1 MPNTVLACCP
11 RIFRRRRWA
20 GSSGRAVRTATPSS
34 RGRDAGGR
42 EEGAMTRMT
51 GGQALVEMLR
61 RHEVDTIFAL
71 PGVQNDALFVAFYD
85 AGEALRVIHTRHE
98 QGAAYMAFGYAR
110 ASGKVG
116 AYAVVPGPGLLNT
129 TAALSTAYA
138 TNAPVLCIS
147 GQVPSDLIGRGF
159 GLLHEIP
166 DQLGILQTLTKWA
179 ARIHHPTQ
187 TGRLVNEAFRQLRE
201 GRPRPVGLEM
211 PLDVMALETEV
222 ALPAAE
228 GVPPAE
234 MPDPELIEKAA
245 GLLAEAKKPLLF
257 VGGGAVGA
265 AEEVLAIAEML
276 EAPGVSYG
284 GGKGIVSDRRY
295 LAQSAFAGHE
305 LWCDAHVVLAVGTR
319 LHQPQ
324 VRWGVDR
331 DLQLIRIDIDP
342 TEITRIL
349 KPALG
354 IVAHAKTALA
364 ALHGALER
372 RGSRRQS
379 REDEL
384 QALKARALA
393 KLAEHLGPQCEYLQ
407 AIRAEL
413 PDEGIYVEDLTQVG
427 YVGRVAFPI
436 YHPRTYIHSGY
447 QGTLGFGFATA
458 LGAKVGRPDLPV
470 VSISGDGGFMYNVQ
484 ELSTAV
490 KHGIDIVAIVFA
502 DGAYGNVRRM
512 QKEDYGN
519 RLIGVDLHNP
529 NFPQMTERFSVAGVR
544 TPSPDGLRGELAAA
558 LKRRGTTLIEVAVGE
573 MPDPWKHLVLP
584 RVRGGR

>member
-1 MPNTVLACCP
+1 
-11 RIFRRRRWA
+11 
-20 GSSGRAVRTATPSS
+20 
-34 RGRDAGGR
+34 
-42 EEGAMTRMT
+42 MTRMT
-51 GGQALVEMLR
+51 GGGALVAMLR
-61 RHEVDTIFAL
+61 RQGVNTIFAL

-98 QGAAYMAFGYAR
+98 QGAAYMAYGYAR

-129 TAALSTAYA
+129 TAALATAYA

-147 GQVPSDLIGRGF
+147 GQIPSDLIGRGF

-166 DQLGILQTLTKWA
+166 DQLGILRTLSKWA
-179 ARIHHPTQ
+179 ARINHPTE
-187 TGRLVNEAFRQLRE
+187 TGKLVNEAFRQLRD
-201 GRPRPVGLEM
+201 GRPRPVALEM
-211 PLDVMALETEV
+211 PLDVMALSAEV
-222 ALPAAE
+222 ALPTAE
-228 GVPPAE
+228 RPPAVT
-234 MPDPELIEKAA
+234 MPDPELIDKAA
-245 GLLAEAKKPLLF
+245 ALLAGAKKPLLF
-257 VGGGAVGA
+257 VGAGSVPA

-276 EAPGVSYG
+276 EAPVVSNI
-284 GGKGIVSDRRY
+284 GGKGILSDRHY
-295 LAQSAFAGHE
+295 LAQSVLAGHE
-305 LWCDAHVVLAVGTR
+305 LWRDADVVLAVGTR

-324 VRWGVDR
+324 VRWGIDA
-331 DLQLIRIDIDP
+331 DLKLIRIDIDP
-342 TEITRIL
+342 TEVTRIL

-354 IVAHAKTALA
+354 IVADAKPALA
-364 ALHGALER
+364 ALHRALGGR
-372 RGSRRQS
+372 APRRQS

-384 QALKARALA
+384 EALKSRTLA
-393 KLAEHLGPQCEYLQ
+393 KLAERLGPQCEYLQ

-413 PDEGIYVEDLTQVG
+413 PEDGIYVEDLTQVG
-427 YVGRVAFPI
+427 YVGRMAFPI

-447 QGTLGFGFATA
+447 QGTLGSGFATA

-519 RLIGVDLHNP
+519 RLIGVDLRNP
-529 NFPQMTERFSVAGVR
+529 QFPKMAESFGVAGVR
-544 TPSPDGLRGELAAA
+544 TSTPDGLRRELAAA

>member
-1 MPNTVLACCP
+1 
-11 RIFRRRRWA
+11 
-20 GSSGRAVRTATPSS
+20 
-34 RGRDAGGR
+34 
-42 EEGAMTRMT
+42 MTRMT
-51 GGQALVEMLR
+51 GGKALVEMLR
-61 RHEVDTIFAL
+61 RHGIDTIFAL

-85 AGEALRVIHTRHE
+85 AGDALRVIHTRHE
-98 QGAAYMAFGYAR
+98 QGAAYMAYGYAR

-138 TNAPVLCIS
+138 ANAPVLCIS
-147 GQVPSDLIGRGF
+147 GQIPSDLIGRGF

-166 DQLGILQTLTKWA
+166 DQLRILRTLTKWA
-179 ARIHHPTQ
+179 ARINHPTE
-187 TGRLVNEAFRQLRE
+187 TGKLVNEAFRQLRD
-201 GRPRPVGLEM
+201 GRPRPVALEM
-211 PLDVMALETEV
+211 PLDVMALATEV

-228 GVPPAE
+228 APPAPTI
-234 MPDPELIEKAA
+234 PDPELIDKAA
-245 GLLAEAKKPLLF
+245 SLLTEARKPLLF
-257 VGGGAVGA
+257 VGSGAVA
-265 AEEVLAIAEML
+265 AGEEVLAIAERL
-276 EAPGVSYG
+276 EAPVVSFT
-284 GGKGIVSDRRY
+284 GGKGIVSDRHH
-295 LAQSAFAGHE
+295 LAQSAPAGHE
-305 LWCDAHVVLAVGTR
+305 LWREADVVLAVGTR

-324 VRWGVDR
+324 MRWGIDA
-331 DLQLIRIDIDP
+331 DLKLIRIDVDP
-342 TEITRIL
+342 IEITRIQ

-354 IVAHAKTALA
+354 IAADAKPALA
-364 ALHGALER
+364 ALHRALEGRGPR
-372 RGSRRQS
+372 RPSRK
-379 REDEL
+379 EEL
-384 QALKARALA
+384 EALKARTLA
-393 KLAEHLGPQCEYLQ
+393 RLADRLGPQCEYLE

-529 NFPQMTERFSVAGVR
+529 QFPKMAESFGVAGVR
-544 TPSPDGLRGELAAA
+544 TTSPEGLARELAAA

-573 MPDPWKHLVLP
+573 MPDPWKHLALP
-584 RVRGGR
+584 RVRGGH

>member
-1 MPNTVLACCP
+1 MA
-11 RIFRRRRWA
+11 
-20 GSSGRAVRTATPSS
+20 
-34 RGRDAGGR
+34 
-42 EEGAMTRMT
+42 RMT
-51 GGQALVEMLR
+51 GGKALVEMLR
-61 RHEVDTIFAL
+61 RHDVDTIFAL

-110 ASGKVG
+110 ATGKIG

-166 DQLGILQTLTKWA
+166 DQLGILKSLTKWA
-179 ARIHHPTQ
+179 ARIDHPTQ
-187 TGRLVNEAFRQLRE
+187 TGKLVNEAFRQLRD
-201 GRPRPVGLEM
+201 GRPRPVALEM
-211 PLDVMALETEV
+211 PLDVMALETET
-222 ALPAAE
+222 ALPAR
-228 GVPPAE
+228 GDLPAVTA
-234 MPDPELIEKAA
+234 PDMELIDKAA
-245 GLLAEAKKPLLF
+245 ALLADAKKPLLF
-257 VGGGAVGA
+257 VGGGAVAA

-276 EAPGVSYG
+276 EAPVVSYTG
-284 GGKGIVSDRRY
+284 GRGIVSDRHH

-305 LWCDAHVVLAVGTR
+305 LWRDADVVLAVGTR

-324 VRWGVDR
+324 VRWGVDA
-331 DLQLIRIDIDP
+331 DLKLIRIDIDP

-349 KPALG
+349 KPSLG
-354 IVAHAKTALA
+354 IVADAKPALA
-364 ALHGALER
+364 ALYRALEHRSPR
-372 RGSRRQS
+372 RPSRK
-379 REDEL
+379 DEL
-384 QALKARALA
+384 EALKARTLA
-393 KLAEHLGPQCEYLQ
+393 RLADALGPQCEYLQ

-413 PDEGIYVEDLTQVG
+413 PDDGIYVEDLTQVG
-427 YVGRVAFPI
+427 YVGRVAFPV
-436 YHPRTYIHSGY
+436 YHPRSYIHSGY

-470 VSISGDGGFMYNVQ
+470 VSVSGDGGFMYNVQ

-529 NFPQMTERFSVAGVR
+529 NFPKMAESFGVAGVR
-544 TPSPDGLRGELAAA
+544 TTTPTACAAS
-558 LKRRGTTLIEVAVGE
+558 
-573 MPDPWKHLVLP
+573 WP
-584 RVRGGR
+584 RH